1 MFVLARKES
10 GWIWIY
16 ASLRRF
22 KTQKS
27 ADTYRKTLSKKKGE
41 IYILNSE
48 AYKIFDSLEDAW
60 NWSRRD
66 DVQRK

>member
-1 MFVLARKES
+1 MFVLARKKE

-22 KTQKS
+22 KSQKA
-27 ADTYRKTLSKKKGE
+27 ADTYRKTLSFKKGE
-41 IYILNSE
+41 IYILDSD

-60 NWSRRD
+60 NWSRKAN
-66 DVQRK
+66 V